1 MAKAKAKTKQTAQD
15 LRAKSDDELKK
26 QLVDLK
32 KQQLNLRFQK
42 SGGQLTN
49 TAEIR
54 AVRREVARVKTIVG
68 QKKTGAAAPAKAKA
82 AKPAAKA
89 KAKKAATA

>member
-1 MAKAKAKTKQTAQD
+1 MATKAKKTQKAED
-15 LRAKSDDELKK
+15 LRAKSEDELGKH
-26 QLVDLK
+26 LVDLK

-54 AVRREVARVKTIVG
+54 AVRREVARVKTIVE
-68 QKKTGAAAPAKAKA
+68 QKKSGAAAPAKAKA